1 MQKNLLRV
9 IKNLI
14 PELSELEAEGYELS
28 GVVNG
33 TLSFDITASHPQ
45 MPSITFAGYY
55 KTNGG
60 KTIVRFERFCDEG
73 EGQSETADYKIT
85 KITKDY
91 CLFEQEWKDENDDV
105 IKVGADIVK
114 NSRGE
119 LMPYVGEKVANVLG
133 TMAYKRYVKHED
145 KEFIRLM
152 IKDRFEGSSS
162 NC

>member
-1 MQKNLLRV
+1 MQKNLLQV

-33 TLSFDITASHPQ
+33 TLSFDITASHPD

-55 KTNGG
+55 KTN
-60 KTIVRFERFCDEG
+60 
-73 EGQSETADYKIT
+73 
-85 KITKDY
+85 

-105 IKVGADIVK
+105 IRVGADIVK
-114 NSRGE
+114 NSRSE
-119 LMPYVGEKVANVLG
+119 LMPYVGEKVANALG
-133 TMAYKRYVKHED
+133 TMAYKRYLKHED

-152 IKDRFEGSSS
+152 IPLIDFLPVIH
-162 NC
+162 